1 MAVDED
7 IVRTMA
13 HLARVQIDADRVA
26 DYATEMSKVLALAE
40 QMEGVDTS
48 AVEPMAHPTRA
59 VQRLRDDVVL
69 EDDKRQQF
77 QSIAP
82 ETDAGYYLV
91 PKVIE

>member
-7 IVRTMA
+7 TVRSMA

-40 QMEGVDTS
+40 QMEEVDTS

-91 PKVIE
+91 PQVIE